1 MVAGRLKTTGGSD
14 AATRFRAL
22 HERKTLFVMPNP
34 WDAGTARLLAGMGFE
49 ALATSSAA
57 MAWALGKADVS
68 GAVSRD
74 EALQHSRIIAA
85 ATDLPVNGDLESGF
99 GDTPQDVAGT
109 IRGAIEAGLAG
120 CSIEDLSRDSKVPL
134 YDIGLAVERI
144 AAARAA
150 IDAAGSDFV
159 LTGRTEVFFTGHER
173 PLDEAV
179 RRLRAYRDA
188 GADVI
193 YAPGVTTPE
202 EVRALVGAA
211 GCPVNVLGGL
221 GGVSDDIPA
230 LRELGVR
237 RVSIGSGLAK
247 VALGAFLS
255 AAERLRAH
263 DVFAYEGA
271 APSARLNGA
280 FGVEG

>member
-1 MVAGRLKTTGGSD
+1 MTGS
-14 AATRFRAL
+14 AASATAAARFRAL
-22 HERKTLFVMPNP
+22 HDRDRLFVMPNP

-57 MAWALGKADVS
+57 FAWSLGKADVS

-74 EALQHSRIIAA
+74 EALAHSRAIAA
-85 ATDLPVNGDLESGF
+85 ATRLPVNGDLESGF
-99 GDTPQDVAGT
+99 GDGPADVAET
-109 IRGAIEAGLAG
+109 IRGAIDAGLAG
-120 CSIEDLSRDSKVPL
+120 CSIEDLSRDPARPL

-150 IDAAGSDFV
+150 IEATGSDFV
-159 LTGRTEVFFTGHER
+159 LTGRTEVFFTDHET
-173 PLDEAV
+173 PLREAV
-179 RRLRAYRDA
+179 KRLCAYRDA

-193 YAPGVTTPE
+193 YAPGVTRAD
-202 EVRALVGAA
+202 EVRALVDAA

-221 GGVSDDIPA
+221 GGVSSDIAA
-230 LRELGVR
+230 LEDLGVR

-255 AAERLRAH
+255 AAERLSGEG
-263 DVFAYEGA
+263 VFAYDGA
-271 APSARLNGA
+271 VGSARLNDA
-280 FGVEG
+280 FRIPG

>member
-1 MVAGRLKTTGGSD
+1 MTQLGDTKN

-22 HERKTLFVMPNP
+22 HERDRLFVMPNP

-57 MAWALGKADVS
+57 FAWSLGKADVS

-74 EALQHSRIIAA
+74 EALAHARVIAA
-85 ATDLPVNGDLESGF
+85 ATALPVNGDLESGF
-99 GDTPQDVAGT
+99 GDSPADVAKT

-120 CSIEDLSRDSKVPL
+120 CSIEDLSRDPGAPL
-134 YDIGLAVERI
+134 YDVGLAVERI

-159 LTGRTEVFFTGHER
+159 LTGRTEVFFTGDDK

-179 RRLRAYRDA
+179 KRLRAYREA

-193 YAPGVTTPE
+193 YAPGVTRAD
-202 EVRALVGAA
+202 EVRALVDAA

-221 GGVSDDIPA
+221 GGVSNDVAA
-230 LRELGVR
+230 LEKLGVR

-247 VALGAFLS
+247 VALGAFLFS
-255 AAERLRAH
+255 AERLKG
-263 DVFAYEGA
+263 DGVFAYDGA
-271 APSARLNGA
+271 VGSARLNDA
-280 FGVEG
+280 FRIPE